1 MIFIRLKE
9 TEPTR
14 AQDAEQN
21 YVDPEWF
28 KVVIPSQLS
37 SIHIR
42 QTKINT
48 NFTSFCRVPLR

>member
-1 MIFIRLKE
+1 MIIIRLKE
-9 TEPTR
+9 SDPTR

-21 YVDPEWF
+21 YVDPKWF
-28 KVVIPSQLS
+28 KVAIPSQLS

-48 NFTSFCRVPLR
+48 NFTSFCRVSLR